1 MCVLLLLLTYWD
13 VVVGVAS
20 RDPCHVLCAVVSAVQ
35 IFSQEL
41 ADGVGSPWE
50 LVAQTFF
57 RFSTLSILPIT
68 LCSIII
74 YLLVS

>member
-1 MCVLLLLLTYWD
+1 MCY
-13 VVVGVAS
+13 
-20 RDPCHVLCAVVSAVQ
+20 AVVSAVQ
-35 IFSQEL
+35 IFSLEL